1 MILILSSKVK
11 HLSLVGNEFPLF
23 GCQSRFCQGWP
34 YKREITLSETE
45 RSHSSGL
52 TNAFNCSKNLFT
64 LKILMSGG
72 AAHNYYP
79 WISEM
84 FISARTLIFSLVFLY
99 RSCEA
104 TVYKNSLL

>member
-1 MILILSSKVK
+1 M
-11 HLSLVGNEFPLF
+11 
-23 GCQSRFCQGWP
+23 
-34 YKREITLSETE
+34 
-45 RSHSSGL
+45 
-52 TNAFNCSKNLFT
+52 
-64 LKILMSGG
+64 KILMSSG

-79 WISEM
+79 WTSEM